1 MSNDKLLKLVSMA
14 NALTASASAL
24 SSAILALVEEQ
35 RTIDDYKIRHELS
48 KMTCKAPTV
57 KKVRRKVKRGKKV
70 AKVEKPADAET
81 SDKK

>member
-24 SSAILALVEEQ
+24 SNAILALVEEQ
-35 RTIDDYKIRHELS
+35 RVIDDCQIRHELS
-48 KMTCKAPTV
+48 KMTRKAPAV
-57 KKVRRKVKRGKKV
+57 KKVRRQVKRGKKS

>member
-24 SSAILALVEEQ
+24 SNAILALVEEK
-35 RTIDDYKIRHELS
+35 RVVDDCKIKYELS
-48 KMTCKAPTV
+48 KLARKAPAV
-57 KKVRRKVKRGKKV
+57 KKVRRQVKRGKKV